1 MRLFINEG
9 IIVLRDFVQ
18 NIFLNEQCGTKLID
32 FMKSIDFYE
41 SKSLLKKK
49 KMVLKD
55 ILEVFPD
62 EFQIKISLL
71 DKYKGK
77 QIIKLDIS
85 NEDRQLLIQA
95 RSKSFTN
102 QVNYLLTKV
111 YDGMVLLCEKLEAEN
126 KNMKPE
132 TSISVA
138 TKKVTHFC
146 ITTKS

>member
-132 TSISVA
+132 TIISVV
-138 TKKVTHFC
+138 TEKVTHFC